1 MKKIFIFIRT
11 STTEQSPELQLN
23 DIVTTFGLTEYNIIE
38 EQDSAFKENS
48 KRVEFEKLKKL
59 ILNNK
64 ISELYVWDLDRL
76 FRNRQKLIDFLNLC
90 KHSKTIFFSFNQ
102 KWLQTVQNIQPP
114 FNEIVFDLMIQIM
127 GWLSEDESKKKSNR
141 VKMAVRKTENGTLSY
156 KGNRWGRKPLSKQV
170 ANKIMELHK
179 SGCSIRQIVNQVN
192 VYDSNNNSSPISIGS
207 VHKTIHSFQIEKDSI

>member
-127 GWLSEDESKKKSNR
+127 GWLSEDE
-141 VKMAVRKTENGTLSY
+141 
-156 KGNRWGRKPLSKQV
+156 
-170 ANKIMELHK
+170 
-179 SGCSIRQIVNQVN
+179 
-192 VYDSNNNSSPISIGS
+192 YD
-207 VHKTIHSFQIEKDSI
+207 VF